1 MKLLFSVAFCVATIL
16 SAAQVSINPQ
26 LPPAGLS
33 LRSQL
38 WNIMAINPTPA
49 GMTVFVELRVTEIN
63 SNSQVF
69 TATSNHILLTPGSQL
84 IQAGSWMPVQY
95 NFTDPLYH
103 QFSNSEFLPV
113 GQFIVCYGLMVLQ
126 GDGFR
131 KMQEECEPISIEPA
145 SPPQL
150 VYPYHQSGIEE
161 QLPLFNWLPPAPL
174 QLFSDPTY
182 ELQVAEI
189 YNGQT
194 ETDAIQENI
203 PIVYQ
208 AGIAGTVFPYPSVG
222 ILPEKGKKYAWRVMV
237 RSNDAIVAQSEVWWF
252 MIKEQP
258 GDKVQSSTAA
268 YAKLK
273 KGVVPGYTI
282 AKNILKFE
290 YVNETMD
297 TVWNIVA
304 YDITNSKPRQVHLE
318 MDSVPLRRGVNL
330 VRLPLYLSEVFKN
343 KGLYLI
349 QVRNRRNETW
359 QLKFE
364 YRRED

>member
-1 MKLLFSVAFCVATIL
+1 MRVTFSLALSFVMLL

-38 WNIMAINPTPA
+38 WNIMAVNPTPA
-49 GMTVFVELRVTEIN
+49 GVTVFVELRVTEVN

-69 TATSNHILLTPGSQL
+69 TATSNHIVLTPGSQL
-84 IQAGSWMPVQY
+84 IQAGAWLPIQY
-95 NFTDPLYH
+95 NVTDPAYL
-103 QFSNSEFLPV
+103 QFSNSEFLPA
-113 GQFIVCYGLMVLQ
+113 GQFIACYGLMVLQ

-131 KMQEECEPISIEPA
+131 KLQEECESISIEPA

-150 VYPYHQSGIEE
+150 VYPYHQSEIEE
-161 QLPLFNWLPPAPL
+161 PSPLFNWLPPAPL

-189 YNGQT
+189 YEGQT
-194 ETDAIQENI
+194 ETDAMQENI
-203 PIVYQ
+203 PMVYQ
-208 AGIAGTVFPYPSVG
+208 AGIAATVFPYPSG
-222 ILPEKGKKYAWRVMV
+222 SILPEKGKRYAWRVRV
-237 RSNDAIVAQSEVWWF
+237 RSHDAVVAQSEVWWF
-252 MIKEQP
+252 TIKEQKNKQVP
-258 GDKVQSSTAA
+258 LSTTA

-297 TVWNIVA
+297 TTWNIEA
-304 YDITNSKPRQVHLE
+304 FDITKGGRRPIQLD
-318 MDSVPLRRGVNL
+318 MDSIPLRRGQNL
-330 VRLPLYLSEVFKN
+330 VRLPLYLSDIFRDR
-343 KGLYLI
+343 GLYLI
-349 QVRNRRNETW
+349 EVRNRRHESW